1 MGADFHRMATTANL
15 DAHSL
20 HDVVDA
26 RCCVHLKSPMGIQI
40 NRSVDVSG
48 LCHTR
53 PPRSANFSLRAM
65 FSLNKVM
72 NCSNTPRSEEHTSE
86 LQSLMRNSYAVFC
99 LQKKNNQMPHAH

>member
-1 MGADFHRMATTANL
+1 MLCFLLCIVILCICIFCFFLMIRPPPRSTPTDTLFPYTTL
-15 DAHSL
+15 FRSHSL

-72 NCSNTPRSEEHTSE
+72 NCSNTPD
-86 LQSLMRNSYAVFC
+86 V
-99 LQKKNNQMPHAH
+99 